1 MPFTAFLFFYFL
13 LLLLLFSFLFPFFLS
28 FVLLFF
34 FSSSLFSFFF
44 LSFFLL
50 IFFFFF
56 SFSFLFAHKG
66 GEGYVCVQYDF
77 LNSFFVQ
84 FLNGS
89 LPNIAFDWKCLYNAF
104 AVQDSKENQFVVQR
118 SERIVVYRSSGFTP
132 FPFYYHSL
140 LP

>member
-1 MPFTAFLFFYFL
+1 MNRIWNVLFRLQLLLAVIHAFYSFFY
-13 LLLLLFSFLFPFFLS
+13 LFIFC
-28 FVLLFF
+28 
-34 FSSSLFSFFF
+34 F

-50 IFFFFF
+50 YYCFSFLLLCFPLFFFLF
-56 SFSFLFAHKG
+56 FSFLFAHKG
-66 GEGYVCVQYDF
+66 GEGYVCVQYDC

-118 SERIVVYRSSGFTP
+118 SERIIVYRSSGFTP